1 MFQPDA
7 ALTDHAF
14 DLCQRLI
21 RLDTRNPPGNEIVA
35 AELLAEELREAGL
48 EPTVLSSA
56 PGRGNVVARLKGTG
70 EEPPLLLTGHLD
82 VVEVE
87 PSKWSHP
94 PFDGVVAEGCLWGRG
109 AIDMKNHCAIT
120 FRKVNSPTLYSVRP
134 IR

>member
-35 AELLAEELREAGL
+35 ADPYQTAVDLEAAQLQL
-48 EPTVLSSA
+48 ESLFTIT
-56 PGRGNVVARLKGTG
+56 ARLSR
-70 EEPPLLLTGHLD
+70 LTLT
-82 VVEVE
+82 E
-87 PSKWSHP
+87 
-94 PFDGVVAEGCLWGRG
+94 F
-109 AIDMKNHCAIT
+109 
-120 FRKVNSPTLYSVRP
+120 